1 VLRSAPKTA
10 PRCAPR
16 HASSTHLPWRS
27 RLAARIQPACRRQGR
42 TATSKVRC
50 RSSPRTSLSHLLAN
64 FGFLRGSTQE
74 ELRCRLNAGET
85 FYNLLADRLGNAAAA
100 DLLRKNAREERGH
113 AERLRR
119 ALALKLGGT
128 WEPQASDLA
137 PFALALPDRVS
148 AELLAG
154 IVQGE
159 LQGDAGYQRW
169 ADAEPDAE
177 VQRLLRQNGRE
188 ETVHAGRVT
197 EAIALLG

>member
-1 VLRSAPKTA
+1 MSTESEDFGAVA
-10 PRCAPR
+10 
-16 HASSTHLPWRS
+16 ASLDKIE
-27 RLAARIQPACRRQGR
+27 RLGVP
-42 TATSKVRC
+42 
-50 RSSPRTSLSHLLAN
+50 
-64 FGFLRGSTQE
+64 
-74 ELRCRLNAGET
+74 ELRLMFRLENAGET

-188 ETVHAGRVT
+188 ETVHAGRVK
-197 EAIALLG
+197 EAIALLGA

>member
-1 VLRSAPKTA
+1 MSADSGDFNA
-10 PRCAPR
+10 
-16 HASSTHLPWRS
+16 
-27 RLAARIQPACRRQGR
+27 LAA
-42 TATSKVRC
+42 
-50 RSSPRTSLSHLLAN
+50 SLDKIERL
-64 FGFLRGSTQE
+64 GVP
-74 ELRCRLNAGET
+74 ELRLMFRLENAGES

-119 ALALKLGGT
+119 ALALKLGGK
-128 WEPQASDLA
+128 WEPEASDLA
-137 PFALALPDRVS
+137 PFVIALPDAVS

-177 VQRLLRQNGRE
+177 VQKLLRQNGHE
-188 ETVHAGRVT
+188 ETVHAQRVQ
-197 EAIALLG
+197 AALALLGG